1 MPTRTGK
8 LSYTET
14 QGAMTCT
21 LKVVLE
27 PCPPFIEEQ
36 FAFVVPDWAKASIRA
51 CPGNTATIS
60 STGGDP
66 DTITAVSVR

>member
-14 QGAMTCT
+14 QAGIVCT
-21 LKVVLE
+21 LKVVLD

-36 FAFVVPDWAKASIRA
+36 FAYVVPDWAKDSIRA

-60 STGGDP
+60 STGGNP
-66 DTITAVSVR
+66 DTIVAVSVR